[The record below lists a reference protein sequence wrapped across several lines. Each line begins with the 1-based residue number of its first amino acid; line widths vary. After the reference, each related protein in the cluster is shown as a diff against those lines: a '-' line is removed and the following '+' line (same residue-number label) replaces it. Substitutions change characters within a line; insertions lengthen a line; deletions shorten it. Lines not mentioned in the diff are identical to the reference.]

1 MASTGW
7 ITCNYLKKDI
17 STAFMFQVRQ
27 RNENVARTQM
37 ISVVELFFHSLL
49 AVQDDNFP
57 LWNQFS
63 AFLQRGWSCDKKSEG
78 RSFWIKRAPCQDD
91 VEIQFNLSND
101 FSFCTFAFLL
111 RRQM

>member
-1 MASTGW
+1 MASTGS

-17 STAFMFQVRQ
+17 STAFIFQVRQ

-78 RSFWIKRAPCQDD
+78 RSF
-91 VEIQFNLSND
+91 
-101 FSFCTFAFLL
+101 
-111 RRQM
+111 

>member
-1 MASTGW
+1 MKNCDLSLKDLGHSFSPYGPPSQQ
-7 ITCNYLKKDI
+7 ITYIYLKKDI
-17 STAFMFQVRQ
+17 STAFIFQVRQ

-37 ISVVELFFHSLL
+37 ISVVELFFPSLL

-78 RSFWIKRAPCQDD
+78 RSF
-91 VEIQFNLSND
+91 
-101 FSFCTFAFLL
+101 
-111 RRQM
+111 